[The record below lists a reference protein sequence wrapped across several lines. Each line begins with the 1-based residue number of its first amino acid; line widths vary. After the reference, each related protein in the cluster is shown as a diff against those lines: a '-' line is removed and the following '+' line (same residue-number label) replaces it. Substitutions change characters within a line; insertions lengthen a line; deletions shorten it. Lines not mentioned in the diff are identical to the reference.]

1 MKISQLIKVITFCML
16 FSLNMNLS
24 AQEGVLT
31 LEKSIEL
38 ALSKNPEFQ
47 IAQKEWQKSKKAIWE
62 AYSAILPSVDANFN
76 FQHAWNIQT
85 SVVPNFLKPLLLP
98 LAPMIPE
105 LQEMPDEIEFS
116 FGLRNT
122 FTYGAML
129 TQPLFLGGAGIAGI
143 KMAYNGERAAKLNYE
158 SKRQNLIY
166 QVSNAFYGCLLAKNL
181 VQVQTEAL
189 EQAEKNF
196 ENVKKRYEVGS
207 ASGFE
212 RMRAEVEVANLKP
225 ELIAAKNN
233 YQASLTGFR
242 MIIGLESHTA
252 FELQGNLEY
261 VYDEYDGIPLE
272 ELQVQA
278 LEHRPEIQTLDA
290 QKNLATNGLMLARSQ
305 FLPKLFFSTDYSF
318 LAMRGDTKFTQDDFS
333 KGFTSALSLQIPI
346 FHGFKNCKQYQS
358 AVLDYKITQDLEK
371 QILDGIRAEIEIAYN
386 DFHEASQKYHAALES
401 IELAEESLRLA
412 NLTYEEG
419 ASTQLDVLSSQ
430 LAFTRSKLNY
440 ASALYDYQMARYRIR
455 KVTGMLNSIL

>member
-1 MKISQLIKVITFCML
+1 MNRLVAQRLFAFTLIFCFYL
-16 FSLNMNLS
+16 NLS
-24 AQEGVLT
+24 AQQKVLT
-31 LEKSIEL
+31 LGQSVEVAML
-38 ALSKNPEFQ
+38 KNPEYQ
-47 IAQKEWQKSKKAIWE
+47 IAEKEWEKSKKAIWE
-62 AYSAILPSVDANFN
+62 AYSAILPTVDANVN
-76 FQHAWNIQT
+76 FQRAWKIQT
-85 SVVPNFLKPLLLP
+85 SLVPNFLKPILSP
-98 LAPMIPE
+98 LASVVPE
-105 LQEMPDEIEFS
+105 FALMPDYVPIS

-122 FTYGAML
+122 LTYGAML
-129 TQPLFLGGAGIAGI
+129 TQPLFLGGAGVAGI
-143 KMAYNGERAAKLNYE
+143 KMAYNGERSAKLNYE

-166 QVSNAFYGCLLAKNL
+166 QVSDAFYRCLLAKNL
-181 VQVQTEAL
+181 IQVQTEAL

-242 MIIGLESHTA
+242 MIIGLEKQTA
-252 FELQGNLEY
+252 FELEGDLEF
-261 VYDEYDGIPLE
+261 VYDEYDAIPLE
-272 ELQVQA
+272 DLQLQA
-278 LEHRPEIQTLDA
+278 LEHRPEIQTLQA
-290 QKNLATNGLMLARSQ
+290 QKNLAANGLILARSQ

-346 FHGFKNCKQYQS
+346 FHGFKNCKQYQK
-358 AVLDYKITQDLEK
+358 AVLDYKITQDMEK

>member
-1 MKISQLIKVITFCML
+1 MKMTKFFIFSML
-16 FSLNMNLS
+16 FYLNMNIP
-24 AQEGVLT
+24 AQENVLT
-31 LEKSIEL
+31 LEKSVEQ
-38 ALSKNPEFQ
+38 ALLNNPDFQ

-62 AYSAILPSVDANFN
+62 AYSAILPSVDANVN
-76 FQHAWNIQT
+76 FQHAWEIQT
-85 SVVPNFLKPLLLP
+85 SVIPNFLKPMLSP

-105 LQEMPDEIEFS
+105 LSQMPDYVSIS
-116 FGLRNT
+116 FGLENT
-122 FTYGAML
+122 FTYGAVL

-143 KMAYNGERAAKLNYE
+143 KMAYNGERTAKLNYE

-166 QVSNAFYGCLLAKNL
+166 QVSDAFYRCLLAKNL

-242 MIIGLESHTA
+242 MIIGLEKQTA
-252 FELQGNLEY
+252 FELEGDLEF
-261 VYDEYDGIPLE
+261 VYDEYDAIPLE
-272 ELQVQA
+272 DLQLQA
-278 LEHRPEIQTLDA
+278 LEHRPEIQTLQA
-290 QKNLATNGLMLARSQ
+290 QKNLAANGLTLARSQ

-318 LAMRGDTKFTQDDFS
+318 LAMRGDTKFAQDDFS
-333 KGFTSALSLQIPI
+333 KGFTSALSLQVPI
-346 FHGFKNCKQYQS
+346 FHGFKNCKQYQK
-358 AVLDYKITQDLEK
+358 AVLDYKITQDMEK